1 MISLSKSPKSKTSKA
16 SKASGG
22 LSNRA
27 AIGIDIS
34 QHAIKMVQLTGRS
47 LNQIQLEKYVITK
60 LPKNIVKGN
69 KIQDYDQLV
78 TYLQHTYTQL
88 RSSCKNFVAAVPQ
101 SLATIESIT
110 YNPRD
115 TELDLDE
122 FAESEISAIGP
133 IDEMSYDYQVTG
145 VSVSPAGQQITTVAA
160 RKDDIEPVIEMFENA
175 GLDLS
180 ALDLDLLAQ
189 RNAYAFWINNHAPEL
204 TNEKVAVFGIHA
216 TQMYA
221 LVMQNGQILYKQE
234 TPVSTE
240 QLNQLIQRTYQVTEE
255 KAAQMIA
262 SSSKPSDYQTQVADR
277 FNVQVAQ
284 EIQRVLQFYYTTQ
297 TTETFSNIKH
307 ILLTGFASQQAGLA
321 ESIFSQTNT
330 ATQCIHPV
338 LYAERNNKID
348 LPQLQIDAP
357 SLTLAFGLALRG
369 L

>member
-1 MISLSKSPKSKTSKA
+1 MRLFKSTKDTKTGKA
-16 SKASGG
+16 SSG
-22 LSNRA
+22 LNNRS
-27 AIGIDIS
+27 AIGVDIS

-69 KIQDYDQLV
+69 KIQDYDQLA
-78 TYLQHTYTQL
+78 TYIQHTYTQL
-88 RSSCKNFVAAVPQ
+88 RSSCKNIVAAVPQ
-101 SLATIESIT
+101 NLATVEQII

-115 TELDLDE
+115 TDLDLEE
-122 FAESEISAIGP
+122 FVEAEVGQFAP
-133 IDEMSYDYQVTG
+133 IEEMNYDFQAEEVG
-145 VSVSPAGQQITTVAA
+145 SGQHILAVAA
-160 RKDDIEPVIEMFENA
+160 KKDDVEPRIEMFENA
-175 GLDLS
+175 GLPLS

-189 RNAYAFWINNHAPEL
+189 RNAFVHWMNTHAPEMAD
-204 TNEKVAVFGIHA
+204 EKVAVFGIHA

-221 LVMQNGQILYKQE
+221 LILQNGRILYKQE

-255 KAAQMIA
+255 KAAQMMA
-262 SSSKPSDYQTQVADR
+262 SQNKPSDYQSQIADR

-284 EIQRVLQFYYTTQ
+284 EVQRVLQFYYTTQ
-297 TTETFSNIKH
+297 ATDSFSNIKH
-307 ILLTGFASQQAGLA
+307 ILLTGFTAQQAGLA

-330 ATQCIHPV
+330 ATEYLHPISYV
-338 LYAERNNKID
+338 ERSAKVE
-348 LPQLQIDAP
+348 LPQFQIDAP

>member
-1 MISLSKSPKSKTSKA
+1 MRLFKSTKDTKTGKA
-16 SKASGG
+16 SSG
-22 LSNRA
+22 LNNRS
-27 AIGIDIS
+27 AIGVDIS

-69 KIQDYDQLV
+69 KIQDYDQLA
-78 TYLQHTYTQL
+78 TYIQHTYTQL
-88 RSSCKNFVAAVPQ
+88 RSSCKNIVAAVPQ
-101 SLATIESIT
+101 NLATVEQII

-115 TELDLDE
+115 TDLDLEE
-122 FAESEISAIGP
+122 FVEAEVGQFAP
-133 IDEMSYDYQVTG
+133 IEEMNYDFQAEEVG
-145 VSVSPAGQQITTVAA
+145 SGQHVLAVAA
-160 RKDDIEPVIEMFENA
+160 KKDDVEPRIEMFENA
-175 GLDLS
+175 GLPLS

-189 RNAYAFWINNHAPEL
+189 RNAFVYWMNTHAPEMAE
-204 TNEKVAVFGIHA
+204 EKVAVFGIHA

-221 LVMQNGQILYKQE
+221 LILQNGRILYKQE

-240 QLNQLIQRTYQVTEE
+240 QLNQLIQRTYRVTEE
-255 KAAQMIA
+255 KAAQMMA
-262 SSSKPSDYQTQVADR
+262 SQNKPSDYQSQIADR

-284 EIQRVLQFYYTTQ
+284 EVQRVLQFYYTTQ
-297 TTETFSNIKH
+297 ATDSFANIKH
-307 ILLTGFASQQAGLA
+307 ILLTGFTAQQAGLA

-330 ATQCIHPV
+330 ATEYLHPISYV
-338 LYAERNNKID
+338 ERSAKVE